1 MLLITVLA
9 DLFLKGMSPYR
20 WASCR
25 ITSLIKLPGPIMNY
39 LAKLQDET
47 PFYQGT
53 SSANLR
59 GTKIGIK

>member
-39 LAKLQDET
+39 LAKLQDGAL
-47 PFYQGT
+47 PL
-53 SSANLR
+53 ANLP
-59 GTKIGIK
+59 GEKIGIK